1 MMETGLDRKNRWMFT
16 IEWIH
21 SMYFLLVFYLF
32 IKISVKSTLL
42 KVVVFSSTAANV
54 SYLGSFLATSL

>member
-1 MMETGLDRKNRWMFT
+1 MLT

-21 SMYFLLVFYLF
+21 SMYFLLVVFYLF

-42 KVVVFSSTAANV
+42 KVVVFSSIEANV
-54 SYLGSFLATSL
+54 SYLGSFLVTSL